1 MSIWMIIFGMALVTY
16 LPRLIPLTT
25 VNEALLPE
33 WMKRSLNY
41 VPIVVLSA
49 IVGMEIVPSEGWFHY
64 RVDAHL
70 VAGIVAIGLAWFTRS
85 TILTVVSGV
94 GILLLL
100 N

>member
-1 MSIWMIIFGMALVTY
+1 MNIWIIIFGMAVVTY
-16 LPRLIPLTT
+16 LPRLIPLTM
-25 VNEALLPE
+25 VDEAMLPS
-33 WMKRSLNY
+33 WMKHALNY

-49 IVGMEIVPSEGWFHY
+49 IVGMEIVPSEDWLHY
-64 RVDAHL
+64 GVDAHL
-70 VAGIVAIGLAWFTRS
+70 VAGIVAIGIAWFARN